1 MHFRD
6 MLSQFRATRDAR
18 GQELAMSLRA
28 AEFHNGELQVAGHT
42 AMEPELQ
49 VAESRDEELPVA
61 APRDEE
67 LLHDEGELQVAESR
81 DEGELQVAELH
92 DEELQVAES
101 PLMKSEEAI
110 VPPKKR
116 RGRPVKPR

>member
-67 LLHDEGELQVAESR
+67 LLHDEGELQVAES
-81 DEGELQVAELH
+81 
-92 DEELQVAES
+92 